1 MNDAPTLSTP
11 SPGVAR
17 IAWPDS
23 FAAAE
28 FASAS
33 RTLREAVQQALTQHG
48 RVEAW
53 IDPDDAASQRLATW
67 SGLLREGIARGA
79 AVAQGVHRDVVVHA
93 RLATDPAP
101 GDPAGFRQA
110 LNSFLPRKRTI
121 SQMLVRDED
130 DRVLMCEL
138 TYKPDLDLPGG
149 VVEIGE
155 SPRSGAMREV
165 SEELSLEI
173 PAGDVLLAD
182 WLPAWSGWDDAMCL
196 VFNGGRHPS
205 DLLERAVLDR
215 REIKALHLCTL
226 DEIRERSADFTA
238 RRVEQALAA
247 LTDGP
252 AFTESG
258 RLP

>member
-1 MNDAPTLSTP
+1 MNDVPTLTTP

-17 IAWPDS
+17 ISWPEA
-23 FAAAE
+23 FAAAD
-28 FASAS
+28 FASS
-33 RTLREAVQQALTQHG
+33 SQTLSEAVQRALTEHG

-53 IDPDDAASQRLATW
+53 IDPDDSASQRLATW
-67 SGLLREGIARGA
+67 SGLLREGVSRGA
-79 AVAQGVHRDVVVHA
+79 AVSGVVRRDVVVHA

-101 GDPAGFRQA
+101 GDPVGFRQA
-110 LNSFLPRKRTI
+110 LNSYLPRKRTI
-121 SQMLVRDED
+121 SQMLIRDEVG
-130 DRVLMCEL
+130 RVLMCEL

-149 VVEIGE
+149 IVEIGE

-165 SEELSLEI
+165 SEELSLDV
-173 PAGDVLLAD
+173 PAGAVLLAD

-196 VFNGGRHPS
+196 VFDGGQHSNG
-205 DLLERAVLDR
+205 LLERTVLDR
-215 REIKALHLCTL
+215 REIKALHFCTL
-226 DEIRERSADFTA
+226 DEVRERAADFTA

-247 LTDGP
+247 LTSGP